1 MLSRW
6 YVVIFIIFLILLL
19 VISAYNLYETFRIK
33 SKVPSEYHESQDIL
47 IAFNIIAIVII
58 LILFVGLF
66 FARSDLGLLSQ
77 NYPMQTMMNLYPSQ
91 PLETQP
97 TAMQQGQLY
106 ATVCKG
112 PNPFS
117 NATRIDVNRIS

>member
-33 SKVPSEYHESQDIL
+33 TKVPSEYHESQDIL
-47 IAFNIIAIVII
+47 IAFNIIAIIII
-58 LILFVGLF
+58 LVLFVGLF
-66 FARSDLGLLSQ
+66 FAKTDLGLMISQPTLS
-77 NYPMQTMMNLYPSQ
+77 PTMMNLYPQ
-91 PLETQP
+91 TQGLEQ
-97 TAMQQGQLY
+97 MQQSPVC

-112 PNPFS
+112 PNPFA
-117 NATRIDVNRIS
+117 NAMRIDVNRIS